1 MKNTVIRIGIVLGI
15 LVAIL
20 GLWMWIDKMIL
31 ANDISKIELI
41 EKENINTENVTI
53 FEDNVGKEILGE
65 EEYFTS
71 FEIEEVGVSG
81 IIANTSVQLIP
92 NPDFLDTQVYHYYE
106 DGTLALYVSISNTV
120 GGQIKYYFKNGKLI
134 KTVNELD
141 EESISPTLLNEN
153 EILAKAR
160 AVYDRYLVK

>member
-1 MKNTVIRIGIVLGI
+1 MKNAVIRIGIVLGV

-20 GLWMWIDKMIL
+20 GLWMWTDKMIL
-31 ANDISKIELI
+31 TNDISKIELI
-41 EKENINTENVTI
+41 EKENMNVEDVTI
-53 FEDNVGKEILGE
+53 FEDNVGMDILGE

-81 IIANTSVQLIP
+81 IIANTSVELIP

-120 GGQIKYYFKNGKLI
+120 GGQIKYYFKNSKVI
-134 KTVNELD
+134 KVVNELD
-141 EESISPTLLNEN
+141 EEGMTPILLNES

-160 AVYDRYLVK
+160 AVYDRYLNK